1 MLGLKYSLITSPLY
15 RFPYYHDDPAFY
27 ISNLKN
33 HHFFKVTGCDAVLG
47 YILNSVVE
55 KFPWPEDCWAI
66 DPTNRTVTLIT
77 PPDAT
82 SSQRS
87 ALLAKTINEAA
98 KRKTF
103 SILEGWRDELY
114 PVYGPRGE
122 FLLEMERSASSLF
135 GIVTYGIHATGYVE
149 EDNEIR
155 IWVPRRSKTKST
167 YPGMLD
173 NTVAGGMST
182 GERPSDCAVRE
193 AMEEAS
199 LPEDIVKANAVST
212 GCITY
217 LYKRSAHAGGETDL
231 LQPEVEYVYDIK
243 LDASVTPK
251 PCDSE
256 VEAFYLL
263 TVDEVKQALANGEF
277 KPNCSMVL
285 IDFFIRHGVLTPENE
300 PDFLEI
306 SARLHRRLEFPTVS
320 HATR

>member
-1 MLGLKYSLITSPLY
+1 MKYQLLITSPLY

-27 ISNLKN
+27 TSHLQNY
-33 HHFFKVTGCDAVLG
+33 HFFKVTGCDSVLG

-55 KFPWPEDCWAI
+55 KFPWPEDCWSI
-66 DPTNRTVTLIT
+66 DSTNRTVTLIT
-77 PPDAT
+77 PPGAT
-82 SSQRS
+82 PNQRS
-87 ALLAKTINEAA
+87 ELLAKAINEAV
-98 KRKTF
+98 KHKTF

-122 FLLEMERSASSLF
+122 FLLELERCASSLF
-135 GIVTYGIHATGYVE
+135 GIVTYGIHVTCFVND
-149 EDNEIR
+149 DNGLR

-173 NTVAGGMST
+173 NTVGGGMST
-182 GERPSDCAVRE
+182 GERPSESMVRE

-199 LPEDIVKANAVST
+199 LPEDVVRANAAST

-217 LYKRSAHAGGETDL
+217 FYKRSARAGGETDL

-243 LDASVTPK
+243 LDASVIPK

-263 TVDEVKQALANGEF
+263 TVDEVKKAVADGEF
-277 KPNCSMVL
+277 KPNCAMVL
-285 IDFFIRHGVLTPENE
+285 IDCFIRHGILTPENE

-306 SARLHRRLEFPTVS
+306 SARLHRRFEFPTAS
-320 HATR
+320 HVNK

>member
-1 MLGLKYSLITSPLY
+1 M
-15 RFPYYHDDPAFY
+15 
-27 ISNLKN
+27 
-33 HHFFKVTGCDAVLG
+33 
-47 YILNSVVE
+47 LNSVVE

-66 DPTNRTVTLIT
+66 DSTNRTVTLIT
-77 PPDAT
+77 SPDAT

-98 KRKTF
+98 KQKTF

-135 GIVTYGIHATGYVE
+135 GIVTYGIHVTAYVKE
-149 EDNEIR
+149 GNEIR
-155 IWVPRRSKTKST
+155 IWVPKRSKTKST

-182 GERPSDCAVRE
+182 GERPSDCVVRE
-193 AMEEAS
+193 SMEEAS
-199 LPEDIVKANAVST
+199 LPEDVVKANAIAT

-251 PCDSE
+251 PCDTE

-263 TVDEVKQALANGEF
+263 TVDEVKQALANGDF

-285 IDFFIRHGVLTPENE
+285 IDFFIRHGIITPENE
-300 PDFLEI
+300 ADFLEI
-306 SARLHRRLEFPTVS
+306 TARLHRRLEFPTVS
-320 HATR
+320 HAN